1 MGLNEAEKIEREIIK
16 RVLVER
22 NWEDRDFRL
31 NS

>member
-1 MGLNEAEKIEREIIK
+1 MGLNEAENIEREIIK